1 MHHNNRIYIAKTM
14 EVFEKIEP
22 LKARLRELRNMRKSI
37 GFVPTMGALHRGHI
51 SLIEQSVIQNE
62 ITIASIFVNPT
73 QFNNPDDLKHYPR
86 TMEADCAMLQEA
98 GCNIVFTP
106 KELDIYPQGSAKK
119 FDGDFGYLEQVME
132 GKFRP
137 GHFNGVAL
145 VVKRLFEI
153 VTPNRAYFGEKD
165 FQQLAIIKKMVKVYM
180 TDANIE
186 IIPCPIIRESDG
198 LAMSS
203 RNMLLTNDQRKNV
216 ALISQTL
223 FAAKKLTTQYS
234 VSELKKWVIEQ
245 INNNPFLKVEYFDIV
260 DNLELQ
266 PIELWTDNKIKV
278 GCVAVVVSS
287 GDGGGKTIRLIDNI
301 VF

>member
-1 MHHNNRIYIAKTM
+1 LHHKNRIYIAKTM

-245 INNNPFLKVEYFDIV
+245 IDSNPFLKVEYFDIV